1 MVLTEEENQL
11 IKFGPESN
19 SWIRD
24 KLAFLYR
31 LRTSTQSYLIQCM
44 ADREIQKIV
53 NKGYKQS
60 KAYRYNNQVVHQPIK
75 FINVM
80 EAIYFDLNI

>member
-19 SWIRD
+19 S
-24 KLAFLYR
+24 KLASLYR
-31 LRTSTQSYLIQCM
+31 LRTSTQSFLIQCL

-60 KAYRYNNQVVHQPIK
+60 KAYRYNNQVVHQPTK

-80 EAIYFDLNI
+80 ETIYFDLNI